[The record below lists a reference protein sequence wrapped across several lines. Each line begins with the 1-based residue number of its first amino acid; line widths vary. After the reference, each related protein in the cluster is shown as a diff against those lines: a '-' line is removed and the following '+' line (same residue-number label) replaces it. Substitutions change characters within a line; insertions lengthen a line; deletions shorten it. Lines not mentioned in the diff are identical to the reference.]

1 MRDTGGLESTT
12 QVTITIQGANDTP
25 TAVADANTAIEAGG
39 LTNGTAGHNPSGN
52 VLTNDT
58 DVDAGDT
65 KTVVG
70 VQHGV
75 QASTSGAVASSVT
88 GTYGAIVINANGTY
102 TYTVDNSNVAVQA
115 LRLSG
120 QTLTDTFTY
129 TMRDTGGLE
138 STTQVTI
145 TIQGANDT
153 PTAVADAN
161 TAVEAGGLTN
171 GTAGHNPSGNV
182 LTNDT
187 DVDAGDTK
195 TVVGVQHG
203 THVSTSGAVSSSVTG
218 TYGAITI
225 NADGTYTYTVDNSNV
240 AVQAL
245 RISGQTLTDTF
256 TYTMRDT
263 GGLESTTQVTIT
275 IQGANDTPTA
285 IADSNTAI
293 EAGGL
298 TNGTAGLNPSG
309 NVLTNDTDVDAG
321 DTKTVVGVQHGI
333 QSTTSG
339 AVASTVTGT
348 YGAIVINANGSYT
361 YTVDNNNVAVQ
372 ALRLSGQTLTDTFTY
387 TMRDTG
393 GLESTTQVTIT
404 IQGANDTPTAVA
416 DANTAIEAGGLT
428 NGTAGLNPSGNVL
441 TNDTDVDTGDT
452 KTVVGVRHGSHLT
465 STGSVANTVAGT
477 YGSIV
482 INADG
487 TYTYTV
493 DNSNTAVQA
502 LRLSGQT
509 LTDTFTYTMRDTG
522 GLESTTQI
530 TLTIQGA
537 NDTPTAISDT
547 NTAIEAG
554 GLSNATTG
562 LNPSGNV
569 LTNDTD
575 VDAGD
580 TKTVVGV
587 QAGVAASTSGSVA
600 TSVNGSFG
608 SIVINANGSY
618 TYTVDNSNVAVQAL
632 RISGQTLTDT
642 FTYTMRDTG
651 GLESTTQ
658 VTITI
663 QGANDTPVSGQDTNT
678 AIESGGLLNATTGT
692 TPVGNV
698 LTNDTDVD
706 AGDTKT
712 VVGVAA
718 GIQSST
724 STNVATS
731 VRGLYGW
738 VWIGAN
744 GGYSYTV
751 DNNDPNVQALRISG
765 QTLTDTFT
773 YTMRDTGGLQS
784 TNQVVITIQGAND
797 TPISNTDTTTAIEA
811 GGLTNGTA
819 GLNPSGNVLS
829 NDTDVDAGDTKTV
842 VGVQHGIQTTT
853 SGSVAAAVTGTFGSI
868 VINADGSYTYTVDNN
883 NVAVQALR
891 ISGETLTDT
900 FTYTMR
906 DTGGLE
912 STNQVV
918 VTIQGANDTPTAISD
933 SNTAIESGGLN
944 NATTGFNPSGNVLT
958 NDTDVDAGD
967 TKTVVGVQ
975 HGVQTSTSGSVAS
988 TVAGTFGSIIINAN
1002 GSYTYT
1008 VDNSNA
1014 AVQAL
1019 RISGETLVDTFTYTM
1034 RDTGGLQSTTQI
1046 AITITGRNDTP
1057 IAVIDTTIANEAG
1070 GLYNGTPGS
1079 QPIGNVL
1086 TNDTDVDAGDTKT
1099 VIGVRHGTHS
1109 TTSGSVASTVVGTY
1123 GSVVINSD
1131 GSYSYTVDNDNTAVQ
1146 ALRISGQTLTETF
1159 TYTMRDTG
1167 GLESTNQLVITI
1179 RGANDTT
1186 VTNSD
1191 TTEATEGGGVFNQTP
1206 GVNPS
1211 GNVLTNDTDVDAG
1224 DTKTVVGVRHGIHS
1238 TSSGSVTTSVLG
1250 TYGSLVIN
1258 ANGSYTYLVDNN
1270 NPTVQA
1276 LRLSNESLTDTF
1288 TYTMQD
1294 TGGLQSTN
1302 QLVVTI
1308 NSQNDNPVAI
1318 IDAATAQ
1325 ERGGLMN
1332 DIDGINPIGNV
1343 LDNDYDVDFG
1353 DERQVTGVVAGV
1365 SSLAN
1370 GSVGQS
1376 ITGLYGTLTLNADG
1390 TYDYQVNNENTAV
1403 EALQAGGS
1411 TLTDTFTYTIRDLR
1425 GFDSTTQLAITIQGA
1440 NDIPQSTTDTFK
1452 AVQGKSLVTGQGVLS
1467 NDLDREGTP
1476 MIAILVE
1483 GPRNGRIVFQSDG
1496 RFIYEP
1502 DRGFIGTDLFTYTTS
1517 DGQSTGVVTTVEI
1530 IVDVG
1535 SVQDTSNN
1543 SNSNLL
1549 IVTQDGSLVAASGTG
1564 QTQEVDRGE
1573 MFENLE
1579 ASSTEDTITET
1590 IAEPE
1595 VETQQASGEAE
1606 GGADRLAT
1614 ERQVLANL
1622 MDLREQLNRWN
1633 GNEATQAV
1641 LNTKLEL
1648 NGQTYKVAVNMNK
1661 VWEQFASIQQTLKQQ
1676 NGGSG
1681 FQTQEIGLDVGT
1693 FTMAASLGTIF
1704 WFLRGGAMMATLM
1717 TQVPTWKMIDPL
1729 VVMDSYSGGMED
1741 GQSDEMNSY
1750 FDK

>member
-12 QVTITIQGANDTP
+12 QIT
-25 TAVADANTAIEAGG
+25 
-39 LTNGTAGHNPSGN
+39 L
-52 VLTNDT
+52 
-58 DVDAGDT
+58 
-65 KTVVG
+65 
-70 VQHGV
+70 
-75 QASTSGAVASSVT
+75 
-88 GTYGAIVINANGTY
+88 
-102 TYTVDNSNVAVQA
+102 
-115 LRLSG
+115 
-120 QTLTDTFTY
+120 
-129 TMRDTGGLE
+129 
-138 STTQVTI
+138 
-145 TIQGANDT
+145 
-153 PTAVADAN
+153 
-161 TAVEAGGLTN
+161 
-171 GTAGHNPSGNV
+171 
-182 LTNDT
+182 
-187 DVDAGDTK
+187 
-195 TVVGVQHG
+195 
-203 THVSTSGAVSSSVTG
+203 
-218 TYGAITI
+218 
-225 NADGTYTYTVDNSNV
+225 
-240 AVQAL
+240 
-245 RISGQTLTDTF
+245 
-256 TYTMRDT
+256 
-263 GGLESTTQVTIT
+263 T

-285 IADSNTAI
+285 IADANTAT

-298 TNGTAGLNPSG
+298 SNGTAGLNPTG
-309 NVLTNDTDVDAG
+309 NVLTNDTDIDAG
-321 DTKTVVGVQHGI
+321 DTKTVVGVQPGI
-333 QSTTSG
+333 QASTSG
-339 AVASTVTGT
+339 SVATSVVGSF
-348 YGAIVINANGSYT
+348 GSIVINANGSYT
-361 YTVDNNNVAVQ
+361 YTVDNSNA
-372 ALRLSGQTLTDTFTY
+372 
-387 TMRDTG
+387 
-393 GLESTTQVTIT
+393 
-404 IQGANDTPTAVA
+404 
-416 DANTAIEAGGLT
+416 AI
-428 NGTAGLNPSGNVL
+428 
-441 TNDTDVDTGDT
+441 
-452 KTVVGVRHGSHLT
+452 
-465 STGSVANTVAGT
+465 
-477 YGSIV
+477 
-482 INADG
+482 
-487 TYTYTV
+487 
-493 DNSNTAVQA
+493 QA

-530 TLTIQGA
+530 AITIQGVNDTPTAVSDANTAIEAGGLTNGTAGLNPGGNVLANDTDVDAGDTKTVVGIRHGTHLTSSGSVASTVVGTYGSIVINSDGTYTYNVDNSNIAVQALRLSGQTLTDTFTYTMRDTDGLESTTQITLTIQGA
-537 NDTPTAISDT
+537 NDTPTAISDA

-575 VDAGD
+575 MDAGD

-600 TSVNGSFG
+600 TSVSGSFG

-618 TYTVDNSNVAVQAL
+618 TYTVDNNNVAVQAL

-663 QGANDTPVSGQDTNT
+663 QGANDTPVAGQDTNT

-712 VVGVAA
+712 VIGVAA

-784 TNQVVITIQGAND
+784 TNQVVIAIQGAND
-797 TPISNTDTTTAIEA
+797 TPISNIDTTTAIEA

-819 GLNPSGNVLS
+819 GLNPSGNVFS
-829 NDTDVDAGDTKTV
+829 NDTDVDAGDTETV
-842 VGVQHGIQTTT
+842 IGVQHGIQTTT
-853 SGSVAAAVTGTFGSI
+853 SGSVATTVTGTYGSI
-868 VINADGSYTYTVDNN
+868 VINADGSYTYTVDNS

-933 SNTAIESGGLN
+933 SNTASEAGGLS
-944 NATTGFNPSGNVLT
+944 NATSGLNPSGNVLT
-958 NDTDVDAGD
+958 NDTDVDVGD
-967 TKTVVGVQ
+967 IKTVIGVQ
-975 HGVQTSTSGSVAS
+975 HGIRSSTSGSVAS
-988 TVAGTFGSIIINAN
+988 IVAGTYGSIIINAN
-1002 GSYTYT
+1002 GTYTYN
-1008 VDNSNA
+1008 VDNNNA
-1014 AVQAL
+1014 SVQAL
-1019 RISGETLVDTFTYTM
+1019 RTSGETLVDTFTYTM

-1057 IAVIDTTIANEAG
+1057 IAVIDTTIASEAG

-1086 TNDTDVDAGDTKT
+1086 TNDTDVDADDTKT
-1099 VIGVRHGTHS
+1099 VVGVRHGTHTS
-1109 TTSGSVASTVVGTY
+1109 TSGSVASTVVGTY

-1131 GSYSYTVDNDNTAVQ
+1131 GSYTYTVDNDNTAVQ

-1159 TYTMRDTG
+1159 TYTVRDAG
-1167 GLESTNQLVITI
+1167 DLESTNQIVITI
-1179 RGANDTT
+1179 RGANDTP
-1186 VTNSD
+1186 VTNLD
-1191 TTEATEGGGVFNQTP
+1191 TADATESGGVFNQTE
-1206 GVNPS
+1206 GFNPS
-1211 GNVLTNDTDVDAG
+1211 GNVLSNDTDIDAS
-1224 DTKTVVGVRHGIHS
+1224 DTKTVVGVRNGTHL
-1238 TSSGSVTTSVLG
+1238 TSSGSVGSTVLG

-1258 ANGSYTYLVDNN
+1258 PNGSYTYLVDNS

-1276 LRLSNESLTDTF
+1276 LRLNNECLTDIF

-1302 QLVVTI
+1302 QLVITI
-1308 NSQNDNPVAI
+1308 HSQNDNPVAI
-1318 IDAATAQ
+1318 IDTATAQ

-1332 DIDGINPIGNV
+1332 DIDGINPTGNV

-1353 DERQVTGVVAGV
+1353 DERQVTGVAAGI
-1365 SSLAN
+1365 SSLTN
-1370 GSVGQS
+1370 GSLGQS
-1376 ITGLYGTLTLNADG
+1376 ITGLYGTLTLNSDG
-1390 TYDYQVNNENTAV
+1390 TYDYHVDNDNATV
-1403 EALQAGGS
+1403 ETLQAGGS
-1411 TLTDTFTYTIRDLR
+1411 TLTDTFTYTIRDLN

-1476 MIAILVE
+1476 MVAILVE

-1535 SVQDTSNN
+1535 SVQDTSNS

-1549 IVTQDGSLVAASGTG
+1549 IVTQDGSLVAAAGTG

-1579 ASSTEDTITET
+1579 ASGTENTITET
-1590 IAEPE
+1590 TADAE
-1595 VETQQASGEAE
+1595 VETQQASGESE

-1622 MDLREQLNRWN
+1622 MDLRAQLNRWN
-1633 GNEATQAV
+1633 GNDATQAV

-1661 VWEQFASIQQTLKQQ
+1661 VWEQFASIQQTLKQP

-1741 GQSDEMNSY
+1741 GPSDEMNSY